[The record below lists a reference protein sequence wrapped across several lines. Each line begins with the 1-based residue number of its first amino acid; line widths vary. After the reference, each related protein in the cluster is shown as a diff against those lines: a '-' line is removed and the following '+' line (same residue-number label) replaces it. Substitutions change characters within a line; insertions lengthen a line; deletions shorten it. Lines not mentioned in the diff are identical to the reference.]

1 MASKLK
7 LTELLYP
14 TSTTAAITIN
24 SDDSVTIPTQSTTNL
39 AYTGTLTGGTGVVN
53 LGSGQFYKDAS
64 GNVGIGTSSPT
75 GKLHVN
81 GGTFDSFTISGNS
94 ANSVGA
100 RFQNSAASSRNWN
113 IGSSGGGPSPAGS
126 FFIYDDTASATR
138 MSIDSS
144 GNVGIG
150 TASPAE
156 KLDVVGNIKLSGNL
170 VVANAQGIDFSATSG
185 TGTSELLDDY
195 EEGTFTPTVTAAI
208 GTITTLANVSGAY
221 TKIGNLVYLSISFQ
235 ITNIGTGS
243 GSVDIANLPFSG
255 VANRFAGVARE
266 IAVNGVTG
274 SVYFNGATSLGLA
287 NYVSG
292 TAIVANAYWLISVS
306 YLV

>member
-1 MASKLK
+1 M
-7 LTELLYP
+7 
-14 TSTTAAITIN
+14 
-24 SDDSVTIPTQSTTNL
+24 
-39 AYTGTLTGGTGVVN
+39 
-53 LGSGQFYKDAS
+53 
-64 GNVGIGTSSPT
+64 
-75 GKLHVN
+75 
-81 GGTFDSFTISGNS
+81 
-94 ANSVGA
+94 
-100 RFQNSAASSRNWN
+100 
-113 IGSSGGGPSPAGS
+113 
-126 FFIYDDTASATR
+126 
-138 MSIDSS
+138 
-144 GNVGIG
+144 
-150 TASPAE
+150 
-156 KLDVVGNIKLSGNL
+156 SGNL